1 MDCDDVPI
9 SPYDPALAIDE
20 MQTAYATLLA
30 RPAGPNTHFTAHLA
44 KDGKEH
50 PRILTFGGDHTIVL
64 PILGALH
71 DVYGPI
77 SVLHFDA
84 HLDTWS
90 GHELG
95 GAHSEQHKVTHGTF
109 FWKAHDLGYI
119 SNTTSAHAGIRT
131 RLGVSAYTQD

>member
-1 MDCDDVPI
+1 
-9 SPYDPALAIDE
+9 
-20 MQTAYATLLA
+20 MQTAYSTLIN
-30 RPAGPNTHFTAHLA
+30 RPTKSNDIHYTSHLA

-50 PRILTFGGDHTIVL
+50 PRLLTFGGDHTIVL

-84 HLDTWS
+84 HLDTWN
-90 GHELG
+90 GNELG
-95 GAHSEQHKVTHGTF
+95 GAHSEQHKVVSGLEAWLKQTHGTF
-109 FWKAHDLGYI
+109 FWKAHELGYI

-131 RLGVSAYTQD
+131 RLSVS

>member
-1 MDCDDVPI
+1 MALRLSLQVDCNDIPV
-9 SPYDPALAIDE
+9 SPYDPSLAIDE
-20 MQTAYATLLA
+20 MQVAYSTLLN
-30 RPAGPNTHFTAHLA
+30 RPTSPGTDYTASLA

-50 PRILTFGGDHTIVL
+50 PRILALGGDHTIVL
-64 PILGALH
+64 PILGALN

-95 GAHSEQHKVTHGTF
+95 GAHTEQHKVVRG
-109 FWKAHDLGYI
+109 L
-119 SNTTSAHAGIRT
+119 
-131 RLGVSAYTQD
+131 L

>member
-1 MDCDDVPI
+1 MDCSDVPA

-20 MQTAYATLLA
+20 MQVAYSTLIN
-30 RPAGPNTHFTAHLA
+30 RPTKSKKTKYTSHLA

-50 PRILTFGGDHTIVL
+50 PRILTLGGDHTIVL

-71 DVYGPI
+71 EVYGPI

-84 HLDTWS
+84 HLDTWN

-95 GAHSEQHKVTHGTF
+95 GAHSEQHKVVGTEQ
-109 FWKAHDLGYI
+109 AEC
-119 SNTTSAHAGIRT
+119 N
-131 RLGVSAYTQD
+131 

>member
-1 MDCDDVPI
+1 
-9 SPYDPALAIDE
+9 
-20 MQTAYATLLA
+20 MQVAYATLLN
-30 RPAGPNTHFTAHLA
+30 RPTSPDTHFTSHLA

-64 PILGALH
+64 PILGALT

-95 GAHSEQHKVTHGTF
+95 GAHTEQHKVVSVARCRGEPASPLEREGH
-109 FWKAHDLGYI
+109 LGGWRAEI
-119 SNTTSAHAGIRT
+119 EGSS
-131 RLGVSAYTQD
+131 